1 MKDLYLPVLP
11 AQNSNSFLSSST
23 LSSRL
28 AGVLKRSQPGTIRWK
43 TVYTA
48 AFLLT
53 VLTEAEFPE

>member
-11 AQNSNSFLSSST
+11 AQNSYFFLSSST

-28 AGVLKRSQPGTIRWK
+28 AGVLKRSKLGTIRWK

-48 AFLLT
+48 AFLLP
-53 VLTEAEFPE
+53 VLTEAEFPV